1 MTCDLKISGAEQ
13 QQYSNERETAVLLFF
28 FLSFFVIFI
37 ELSEVWTSHFKDSR
51 IAFYSFKDMLFILHI
66 VLSEQTFR
74 TGFIQIYWPIMA
86 SWIIGRPSYRILN
99 SCISIPFRNKVELGI
114 FSPCTCFEINEIHR
128 PEIKRY
134 YNVQLTK
141 ENFYSINMSFS
152 ITYMLIDHN
161 HFMKPVNSWKLSIW
175 KLKLDIKIHFS
186 FTIFTLQ

>member
-1 MTCDLKISGAEQ
+1 MKISGAEQ
-13 QQYSNERETAVLLFF
+13 QQYSNERETQFYFF
-28 FLSFFVIFI
+28 SFSFVIFI

-74 TGFIQIYWPIMA
+74 TWFIQIYWPIMA
-86 SWIIGRPSYRILN
+86 LWIIGRPSYRILN
-99 SCISIPFRNKVELGI
+99 SCISIPFRNKEELGI

-134 YNVQLTK
+134 YNVQLTQ
-141 ENFYSINMSFS
+141 ENFYSINMSS
-152 ITYMLIDHN
+152 LITYMLIDHD
-161 HFMKPVNSWKLSIW
+161 HVMKPVNSWILSIW
-175 KLKLDIKIHFS
+175 KLIMVKKIHFS

>member
-1 MTCDLKISGAEQ
+1 MKLLCQSRSVTPGSLWHTYTCTYICIYMLYAVIHNRGGGGVGSNSEVTCDLKISGAEQ

-66 VLSEQTFR
+66 VLSDQTFR

-114 FSPCTCFEINEIHR
+114 FFLAL
-128 PEIKRY
+128 
-134 YNVQLTK
+134 V
-141 ENFYSINMSFS
+141 
-152 ITYMLIDHN
+152 
-161 HFMKPVNSWKLSIW
+161 
-175 KLKLDIKIHFS
+175 LK
-186 FTIFTLQ
+186 

>member
-1 MTCDLKISGAEQ
+1 MSIQVGDPGVAVTYLYLYLYMYIYMLYAVIHNRGGGGGSNSEVTCDLKISGAEQ

-86 SWIIGRPSYRILN
+86 LWIIGRPSYRILN

-114 FSPCTCFEINEIHR
+114 FFLAL
-128 PEIKRY
+128 
-134 YNVQLTK
+134 V
-141 ENFYSINMSFS
+141 
-152 ITYMLIDHN
+152 
-161 HFMKPVNSWKLSIW
+161 
-175 KLKLDIKIHFS
+175 LK
-186 FTIFTLQ
+186 